1 MLKAWLY
8 KYSGCSH
15 YYLSEKIHEHTD
27 KMLKLCPAS
36 VYRTQQLVN

>member
-1 MLKAWLY
+1 MLKARLY

-27 KMLKLCPAS
+27 KMLSS
-36 VYRTQQLVN
+36 VLLLSTEPSNW